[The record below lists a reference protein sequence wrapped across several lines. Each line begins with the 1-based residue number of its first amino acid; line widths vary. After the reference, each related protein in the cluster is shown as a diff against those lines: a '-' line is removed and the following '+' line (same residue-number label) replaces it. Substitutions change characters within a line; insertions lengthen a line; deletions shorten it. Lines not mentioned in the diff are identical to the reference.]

1 MRECIKEKAQTTPF
15 QLSLF
20 IRFSR
25 EVKVR
30 ILSHVGE
37 VREEIEG
44 MKEGRVSTVDLLN

>member
-1 MRECIKEKAQTTPF
+1 MRECIKEKAQITPF

-44 MKEGRVSTVDLLN
+44 KGVRG